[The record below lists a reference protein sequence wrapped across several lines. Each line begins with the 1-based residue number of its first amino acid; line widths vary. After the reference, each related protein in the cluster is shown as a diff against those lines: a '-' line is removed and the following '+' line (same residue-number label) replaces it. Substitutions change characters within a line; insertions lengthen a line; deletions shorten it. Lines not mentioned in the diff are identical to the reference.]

1 MEDNPKM
8 SIEDAFNMMV
18 QACRSL
24 KLSYTEHQRLNEAT
38 QIVLDELNNKVN
50 ENEDEE
56 KDENSE

>member
-50 ENEDEE
+50 EDEG